1 MCVYRRAM
9 YLEILTTMKKGT
21 VARKAFDRALQS
33 LPITQHDIIW
43 DLYITWAKE
52 FGVEHTTVRV
62 YRRYLMFDPSHRED
76 LVSYLE
82 EIGQFEE
89 AAAQL
94 AACVNDDH
102 YVAPSGC
109 TRHQMWMRLCDL
121 CAAHPEE
128 VSTSLKVDSIIR
140 SGIARFSDEVGR
152 LWTRLADYYIRLG
165 QFERARDVYEEAI
178 HAVTTVRDFT
188 IVFDAYAKFEESVL
202 MAKMQEAA
210 EEEEE
215 EEEVDKEALDA
226 DVEMRLA
233 RMEHLMD
240 KRPLLLNSVVLRQNP
255 HNVYEWHKRVK
266 LFKGDTHRT
275 LMTFMEAVRT
285 VDPQQAHGRL
295 STLWMSLSRFYENH
309 DDMDNARA
317 VMKKGTEVEYKTV
330 EELASVWCA
339 WAEMEMK
346 HECYDE
352 ALAVMQ
358 QAVTEPAASIKRRK
372 AKAAAM
378 GKSAISGKRE
388 DEEVASAG
396 ASVLDRVHRSVKV
409 WGLYL
414 DLEESLGSVESCRAA
429 YDRVMELKVITPQM
443 VLNYAAFLEE
453 NNFFEDGFRVYERAI
468 TVFGYP
474 HVKPI
479 WVTYLDKFTARYA
492 GNKLERLRDLF
503 EQAVKGVPADDA
515 SEFYIKYGKA
525 EEEFGLARHAMAVY
539 DRATRAVPET
549 ERADM
554 YR

>member
-1 MCVYRRAM
+1 M
-9 YLEILTTMKKGT
+9 YLETLTKMKKGT

-33 LPITQHDIIW
+33 LPITQHEAIW

-82 EIGQFEE
+82 SIEQFEE
-89 AAAQL
+89 AALQL
-94 AACVNDDH
+94 AACVSDDH

-121 CAAHPEE
+121 CASHPEE

-165 QFERARDVYEEAI
+165 QFEKARDIYEEAI

-188 IVFDAYAKFEESVL
+188 IIFDAYAKFEESVL

-210 EEEEE
+210 EEEQEGS
-215 EEEVDKEALDA
+215 EAETISA

-266 LFKGDTHRT
+266 LFKGDTNRT
-275 LMTFMEAVRT
+275 LLTFMEAVRT
-285 VDPQQAHGRL
+285 VDPKQAHGRL
-295 STLWMSLSRFYENH
+295 SSLWLSLARFYENH

-317 VMKKGTEVEYKTV
+317 VMKKGTEVEYKTL
-330 EELASVWCA
+330 EELAGVWCA

-346 HECYDE
+346 HECYED

-358 QAVTEPAASIKRRK
+358 QAVTEPPSSIKRRK

-388 DEEVASAG
+388 DEEVSG
-396 ASVLDRVHRSVKV
+396 EGSISERVYRSVKV

-453 NNFFEDGFRVYERAI
+453 NNFFEDSFRVFERAVSI
-468 TVFGYP
+468 FGFP

-479 WVTYLDKFTARYA
+479 WTTYLDKFTKRY
-492 GNKLERLRDLF
+492 GGTKLERLRDLF
-503 EQAVKGVPADDA
+503 EQSLKSVPPENA
-515 SEFYIKYGKA
+515 SEFYIRYAKA
-525 EEEFGLARHAMAVY
+525 EEEYGLARHAMAVY

-549 ERADM
+549 ERADL